1 VADYKTNQLGR
12 DNPYGRADMAA
23 AMAHHHYPLQA
34 ALYLVA
40 LHRMLRWRLPS
51 YEPRVHLGG
60 AAYLFV
66 RGMVPAAAT
75 KAAATNSDNAR
86 GVFWWQPP
94 SAAVEALDRLLAGE
108 SSDA

>member
-1 VADYKTNQLGR
+1 LGR

-66 RGMVPAAAT
+66 RGMVPAAGTAT
-75 KAAATNSDNAR
+75 DDAR

>member
-1 VADYKTNQLGR
+1 MG
-12 DNPYGRADMAA
+12 
-23 AMAHHHYPLQA
+23 HHHYPLQA

-40 LHRMLRWRLPS
+40 LHRMLRWRLPG
-51 YEPRVHLGG
+51 YRPDTHLGG

-66 RGMVPAAAT
+66 RGMVPAAPST
-75 KAAATNSDNAR
+75 DAR